1 MVQHAEEPREPS
13 PAIGNQARSRAQT
26 REAGLGIP
34 QPPPTLPS
42 SLVREFTP
50 LLVTCDASAYCCA
63 FAGAHSICCWRLCGP
78 GTLPGIDGEKLNVS
92 HRACIVPI
100 PRLPFASPASS
111 RALSKQIGF
120 WEVWAASNAPILD
133 EWSALP
139 ANLCPLQ
146 YVPSW
151 RASLMILVTRLER
164 RSRQRREAPSGSARR
179 NISSTC

>member
-50 LLVTCDASAYCCA
+50 FLVTCDASAYCCA

-78 GTLPGIDGEKLNVS
+78 GTLPGIDVEKLNVS
-92 HRACIVPI
+92 NFSPSSAHFKGEINDVL
-100 PRLPFASPASS
+100 PRKRHQQRHLEFCTVYLLSGRKINLSRCFGYAYEFWAILELLQSCSS
-111 RALSKQIGF
+111 VVCF
-120 WEVWAASNAPILD
+120 
-133 EWSALP
+133 
-139 ANLCPLQ
+139 
-146 YVPSW
+146 
-151 RASLMILVTRLER
+151 
-164 RSRQRREAPSGSARR
+164 
-179 NISSTC
+179 